1 MNIKELFPTL
11 ADLSDVVPGIETS
24 MTLDQLNSS
33 ATSAYKQVI
42 NIITAPVYKKI
53 IADKGDAL
61 ESLKSAVGNLAM
73 AKYSV
78 FDVLRKRKSD
88 IAVYKS
94 EQEAMQRAYNDN
106 YFNSMDTLIYEL
118 KEVEEWKQTTFYKVL
133 SDLKIQTC
141 EDFNML
147 YCIDSS
153 YYFFFRLIP
162 IQKEVLE
169 DTMSCYFDAPKPEL
183 LPRLKRALA
192 QLTISIALR
201 RFDPIEFP
209 PSIRNLHDE
218 KTSFR
223 HGNTEQTRLLDLS
236 KELYSSAMELLKSVN
251 LVSQAP
257 QNEDLSTETN
267 YNKPEDK
274 IYLLPL

>member
-1 MNIKELFPTL
+1 MNIKELFPML

-42 NIITAPVYKKI
+42 NIITVPIYKQI
-53 IADKGDAL
+53 LSDKGDAL
-61 ESLKSAVGNLAM
+61 EALKSAVGNLAM

-118 KEVEEWKQTTFYKVL
+118 KDVEAWQQTSFYKVL

-169 DTMSCYFDAPKPEL
+169 DTMSSYFDAPKPEL
-183 LPRLKRALA
+183 LPRLNRALA

-209 PSIRNLHDE
+209 SSIRNLTNDA
-218 KTSFR
+218 TSQR
-223 HGNTEQTRLLDLS
+223 STSAEQTRLLDLS
-236 KELYSSAMELLKSVN
+236 NELYRSAMELLKSVD

-267 YNKPEDK
+267 YNQPDDK